1 MAVFIG
7 INLSHH
13 PETGKPTADGGVAI
27 AIDGVLRYACAE
39 ERVSRS
45 KYDGGFRSS
54 LHNGLAALGLTAED
68 IDVVGLVGFSQ
79 QVGAELPGALVEEV
93 RAEVGSHARLLYCSS
108 HHEGHAWAAIAQ
120 LAISDAL
127 VIVID
132 HTGNII
138 EPPSDKLDDFR
149 AEQTSYYLWRDE
161 KLELIAR
168 DHDGP
173 GEVGYGRFYSKITR
187 YVGFGSYHDAGKL
200 MGLAPFGIAERIG
213 SIPQAYESVAGSEVT
228 AITDDVFSEDGLV
241 DFSEWLRAHGARRA
255 YLEAWQLTD
264 ITAEGADLAAWGQ
277 LSLESSVLRRVR
289 PLVEEYAPQHVIVCG
304 GVALNSVLNGRLA
317 RELPSKVRIPDSP
330 GDAGLSIGALQFA
343 EQAVGNGILGGFSP
357 YIGRQYTYDEVSAA
371 LALLDRTEYVITE
384 LEDPISAAADAL
396 AEGQVIG
403 WFRGRSEF
411 GPRALGNRSI
421 LCAASNPWVKEKVNG
436 FVKRREWFR
445 PFAPSVL
452 AERAADYF
460 EMDGADSPYMMKT
473 VSARA
478 ERKHEIPSAVHIDGT
493 ARVQTVSIDDN
504 PEFHALIS
512 AYEYRTGVPVLMNTS
527 FNEGG
532 MPLIEAPA
540 DAITAYVNFGA
551 GMDRLFMENY
561 EIRRAS

>member
-1 MAVFIG
+1 MAVFVG

-13 PETGKPTADGGVAI
+13 PETGRPTADGGVAI

-45 KYDGGFRSS
+45 KYDGGFQRS
-54 LHNGLAALGLTAED
+54 LHNGLTALGLTAAD
-68 IDVVGLVGFSQ
+68 IDVVGLVGFGQ
-79 QVGAELPGALVEEV
+79 QVDSQLPDALIEEV
-93 RAEVGSHARLLYCSS
+93 RAEVGTHARILYCSS

-120 LAISDAL
+120 LTISDAL
-127 VIVID
+127 IVVID

-138 EPPSDKLDDFR
+138 EPASGEVDDSR
-149 AEQTSYYLWRDE
+149 AEQTSYYLWRNE
-161 KLELIAR
+161 SLELVSR

-173 GEVGYGRFYSKITR
+173 GEVGYGRFYSKVTR

-213 SIPQAYESVAGSEVT
+213 PIPEAYRTVGGSEVT
-228 AITDDVFSEDGLV
+228 TITDDIFSEDGLA
-241 DFSEWLRAHGARRA
+241 DLSEWLRAHGAHRA
-255 YLEAWQLTD
+255 YLESWPLAD

-277 LSLESSVLRRVR
+277 RSLESSVLRRVL
-289 PLVEEYAPQHVIVCG
+289 PLVREYVPEHVVVCG
-304 GVALNSVLNGRLA
+304 GVALNSVLNGVLA
-317 RELPSKVRIPDSP
+317 RELPSKVQIPDSP

-343 EQAVGNGILGGFSP
+343 EFAVGNGLLNGFSP
-357 YIGRQYTYDEVSAA
+357 YIGRQYMADEVRAA
-371 LALLDRTEYVITE
+371 LSLLDSVEYVITE
-384 LEDPISAAADAL
+384 LEDPIGAAADAL
-396 AEGQVIG
+396 ADGQVIG

-436 FVKRREWFR
+436 FVKKREWFR

-452 AERAADYF
+452 TERADDYF
-460 EMDGADSPYMMKT
+460 EMGREDSPYMMKT
-473 VSARA
+473 VPARVG
-478 ERKHEIPSAVHIDGT
+478 RKQEIPSAVHVDGT
-493 ARVQTVSIDDN
+493 ARVQTVSVDDN
-504 PEFHALIS
+504 PDFYALIS
-512 AYEYRTGVPVLMNTS
+512 AYEHRTGVPVILNTS

-532 MPLIEAPA
+532 MPLIESPA
-540 DAITAYVNFGA
+540 DAIKAYVNFGA
-551 GMDRLFMENY
+551 GMNRLFIENY